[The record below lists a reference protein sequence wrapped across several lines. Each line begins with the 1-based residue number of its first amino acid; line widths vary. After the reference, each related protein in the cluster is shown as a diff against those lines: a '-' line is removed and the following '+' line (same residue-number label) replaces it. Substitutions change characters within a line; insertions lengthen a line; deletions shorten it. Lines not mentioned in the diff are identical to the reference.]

1 MGYRDDGADSS
12 KSHEASRCEVSRVPT
27 LGESACSM
35 KAVWSA
41 DKIKMLPASSLLT
54 FDPQHGAAPAGQEL
68 IYGPV
73 VLAGSSAANPGS
85 DRTNKSIGR
94 SRRGSLPQR

>member
-1 MGYRDDGADSS
+1 
-12 KSHEASRCEVSRVPT
+12 
-27 LGESACSM
+27 M

-41 DKIKMLPASSLLT
+41 DKIKMLPAAASGAASSLLT

-73 VLAGSSAANPGS
+73 VLAG
-85 DRTNKSIGR
+85 
-94 SRRGSLPQR
+94 LQR